1 MVLRATWLTALCLL
15 AGLASAAPRQTPLD
29 DLFIET
35 WTTRDGLPHNLV
47 LDLAQTPDGYLWL
60 ATWEGIARFNGHE
73 FVVIDRSTLAEL
85 SDNGIRALHVGPSG
99 SLWIAT
105 ARGGVVRL
113 QDAQWSFFN
122 RENGLENDQIMAV
135 LEAEGG
141 ALWVLTEDAG
151 VDLRRADGS
160 VRRYSAADGLPSN
173 VAYAMVD
180 GGAGRLLVATGDG
193 LGIVEDGRAR
203 ALGEQG
209 GLPRGPLLSLR
220 RAPDGRIF
228 AGTERGVYVAGE
240 DLQFRLVHPGLAGE
254 AAQSLH
260 IDSDGTLWVGTIGSG
275 LFRLAGDRLEHLGV
289 EQGLPNGRVAAIL
302 RDREDSLWVS
312 TNAGLVRLREAPFKS
327 YGRQAGLADEY
338 VRAVIED
345 AQGTSW
351 VGTSD
356 GLTRYRN
363 GRFETLGPAS
373 GLPGRSILSLG
384 LGRDGVLW
392 VGTYYNG
399 LAKLAGDRVVAVYGE
414 EHGLPSNSVRAVIE
428 TPDGTVWVGTSRGLA
443 RIDAGG
449 VRAFGLD
456 EGLPRE
462 LVIAMHQDAQGSIW
476 VGTTKGMA
484 RVEDNRLISYDLS
497 AYGGAHRVFGFA
509 EEPGGAL
516 WLATDRGL
524 LRYLD
529 GRFDHLGAAQ
539 GLPYDSLFAVVD
551 DAAGGLWMSSNRG
564 VLRIDREQANAVA
577 DGRHDRLDIER
588 FGEGDGMASPQ
599 ANGGSWPSAVRRS
612 NGSVWFSTA
621 KGVAAVMP
629 DQRQTTESEPP
640 RVVIERVR
648 VDDVEYPASGA
659 ITLPAGARRVE
670 LSFAGLSFL
679 QSHRIRY
686 RYRLQGFDPDWVDG
700 GTVRTA
706 QFTNLPPGE
715 FVFRVAAAHPNNGF
729 GTQEASLALSIPP
742 RLWQREGFVPGSL
755 LVGLLVIY
763 ALYRW
768 RIRQLRSDAL
778 RLAALVDLRTADL
791 RKHAE
796 RLQAADDEK
805 SILLGELQRQ
815 TAASSRQAREDGL
828 TGLGNRRA
836 FDEAL
841 AREFARAQRSGEP
854 LCLALLDVDHFK
866 RVNDSYSHAAGDAL
880 LRALAGLM
888 REHSRDMDLV
898 ARWGGEEFALLFPD
912 TPLPAAIQACER
924 LRSAIESFDAD
935 DIAPGLRITVSI
947 GIAAH
952 IGMSHHERMLIRAD
966 ERLYE
971 AKQAGRNRVCA

>member
-1 MVLRATWLTALCLL
+1 MALRALWLTALC
-15 AGLASAAPRQTPLD
+15 AIAAQAWAAPRQTPLI

-73 FVVIDRSTLAEL
+73 FVVIDRSSLAEL
-85 SDNGIRALHVGPSG
+85 SDNGIRALHVGASG

-113 QDAQWSFFN
+113 LDGQWSFIN

-135 LEAEGG
+135 LEADAG
-141 ALWVLTEDAG
+141 ALWILTEDAG
-151 VDLRRADGS
+151 VDLREADGS
-160 VRRYSAADGLPSN
+160 IRRYSAADGLPSN

-180 GGAGRLLVATGDG
+180 AGDGRLLVATGDG
-193 LGIVEDGRAR
+193 LGVVEGSQAR
-203 ALGEQG
+203 ALGNESG
-209 GLPRGPLLSLR
+209 MPRGPVLSLR
-220 RAPDGRIF
+220 RGADGRFF
-228 AGTERGVYVAGE
+228 AGTERGVYVAAQ

-260 IDSDGTLWVGTIGSG
+260 VDADGTLWVGTIGSG

-345 AQGTSW
+345 HQGASW
-351 VGTSD
+351 IGTSD
-356 GLTRYRN
+356 GLTRVRG
-363 GRFETLGPAS
+363 GRFETLGAAS

-384 LGRDGVLW
+384 LGRGGALW

-399 LAKLAGDRVVAVYGE
+399 LAKLVGDRVVAVYDE
-414 EHGLPSNSVRAVIE
+414 ERGLPSNSVRAVIE
-428 TPDGTVWVGTSRGLA
+428 SEDGTVWVGTSRGLA
-443 RIDAGG
+443 RIDATG
-449 VRAFGLD
+449 VRAFGLA

-484 RVEDNRLISYDLS
+484 RVEDNRLIAYDLS
-497 AYGGAHRVFGFA
+497 PYGGAHRVFGFA
-509 EEPGGAL
+509 EEPDGTL

-524 LRYLD
+524 LRFLD
-529 GRFDHLGAAQ
+529 GRFSHLGTAQ

-551 DAAGGLWMSSNRG
+551 DGVGGLWMSSNRG
-564 VLRIDREQANAVA
+564 VLRVDREQAHAVA
-577 DGRHDRLDIER
+577 DGRRESLDIER

-612 NGSVWFSTA
+612 DGSVWFSTA
-621 KGVAAVMP
+621 KGVAEVMP
-629 DQRQTTESEPP
+629 EERQTSETDPP

-648 VDDVEYPASGA
+648 VDDVEYPVRGA

-670 LSFAGLSFL
+670 LAFAGLSFL

-729 GTQEASLALSIPP
+729 GAGEASLVLFMPP
-742 RLWQREGFVPGSL
+742 RLWQREGFVPVSL
-755 LVGLLVIY
+755 LLGLMTIY
-763 ALYRW
+763 GLYRW
-768 RIRQLRSDAL
+768 RIRQLRSDAH
-778 RLAALVDLRTADL
+778 RLAALVDQRTADL
-791 RKHAE
+791 RRHAE
-796 RLQAADDEK
+796 RLQVADDDK
-805 SILLGELQRQ
+805 SVLLGELQRQ
-815 TAASSRQAREDGL
+815 SEAFSRQAREDDL

-836 FDEAL
+836 FDESL

-880 LRALAGLM
+880 LKALAGLM
-888 REHSRDMDLV
+888 RSHSRDMDLV
-898 ARWGGEEFALLFPD
+898 ARWGGEEFALLFPN

-924 LRSAIESFDAD
+924 LRSAVESFDAGE
-935 DIAPGLRITVSI
+935 IAPGLRITVSI
-947 GIAAH
+947 GVAAH

-971 AKQAGRNRVCA
+971 AKQAGRNRVCS